1 MERRDKK
8 EAERISR
15 EAAVESI
22 ARSQGLEPGEVQS
35 LYESVL
41 AEMRQEAAIMDFLPI
56 FAARR
61 VKDLLLLKRA
71 QDTP

>member
-8 EAERISR
+8 EVERISR

-41 AEMRQEAAIMDFLPI
+41 AEMKQEAAIVDFLPI

-61 VKDLLLLKRA
+61 VKDILLVKR
-71 QDTP
+71 DESTP